1 MPDAQYDA
9 WKVKEQGAANST
21 STVLPLA
28 ESLVSAGVILS
39 ATVGILVN
47 AQRVPSGASHAR
59 SLTSDSF
66 FEALQEKKGRD
77 KAEAKEANRRERE
90 WKRAENRTT
99 STPVQTVPV
108 TPSS

>member
-66 FEALQEKKGRD
+66 EALQEKKGRD
-77 KAEAKEANRRERE
+77 KAEAKEANGRERE

-99 STPVQTVPV
+99 STPAQTVPV